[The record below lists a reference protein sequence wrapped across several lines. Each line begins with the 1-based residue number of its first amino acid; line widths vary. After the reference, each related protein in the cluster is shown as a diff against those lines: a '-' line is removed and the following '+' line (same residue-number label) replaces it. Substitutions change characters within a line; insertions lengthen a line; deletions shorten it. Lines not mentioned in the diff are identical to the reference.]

1 MAARAGG
8 EVDVATNLRPKYS
21 RYTQQELPACRPLM
35 TPLVVTWAFFGL
47 GFLFLPLG
55 VVAFRASRS
64 VVDQVRLAAH
74 RSCPA
79 ALSSFPPR
87 GWVAG
92 NRTRVKAAMHP
103 AGSRVNPLDH
113 PTLW

>member
-21 RYTQQELPACRPLM
+21 RFTQQELPACRPLM

-74 RSCPA
+74 RSCPV

-92 NRTRVKAAMHP
+92 NRTACQ
-103 AGSRVNPLDH
+103 SRHAPCWESCQ
-113 PTLW
+113 PP